1 MLLTDEKQRSP
12 ATNSG
17 LAKVAV
23 QCFVWQFFVN
33 LKCVLRMNICAKN
46 RHLRQAANRYWQ
58 MQCVTQKVKVFRTSK
73 EKKRHNFLMT
83 FLSWPLFFSFRCAE
97 LKWPNCVKKRFFP
110 RTTFDKCVFNEML
123 SEIFIENHMNP
134 AFEKFTNFKNILF
147 CMRLTTT
154 LLTTIMWKHCF

>member
-1 MLLTDEKQRSP
+1 
-12 ATNSG
+12 
-17 LAKVAV
+17 
-23 QCFVWQFFVN
+23 
-33 LKCVLRMNICAKN
+33 
-46 RHLRQAANRYWQ
+46 
-58 MQCVTQKVKVFRTSK
+58 
-73 EKKRHNFLMT
+73 
-83 FLSWPLFFSFRCAE
+83 LFFSFRCAE

-154 LLTTIMWKHCF
+154 LLTTIIRKNYFLKSLTTNVYGLFDKLVLRTFRKIFFKICKATHLKPFFLCDKKIVILLLFKALQRQVLWRIYSSESW